1 MAINLTNGEEYTL
14 AKIAGTAAVIDG
26 TDHAHATKTFRNS
39 VDVVGTFTVFD
50 SNEDNDQICKIEDS
64 NDDGTLRLYRGGTGV
79 GVHLDGNGTSYF
91 YGDAGN
97 TVGGL
102 AVGKSTAAR
111 MLEVEEDDDDDFIS
125 LFRNSDTGNNSSCL
139 RLRIDN
145 TTPASTN
152 KYLQFDKSGGSGMN
166 AIEGDGAGNVRFT
179 GNAAGTYSDMRNKQN
194 IVYLDENYKAG
205 DILRQIDVLE
215 YELKSDARPIKLRHM
230 GFSAQ
235 QMLKLY
241 PYPVSTFEDEN
252 KENNSKPGDHDFLY
266 HKLNQGE
273 MTPLIVKT
281 IQEMMITIDT
291 LKARIEVLE
300 NA

>member
-39 VDVVGTFTVFD
+39 VDVVGTFTVYD
-50 SNEDNDQICKIEDS
+50 SNEDNDMICRIEDS
-64 NDDGTLRLYRGGTGV
+64 VDDGILRLYRGGTGV
-79 GVHLDGNGTSYF
+79 GVHLAGNGTSYF
-91 YGDAGN
+91 FGNADN

-102 AVGKSTAAR
+102 AVGKVSAGR
-111 MLEVEEDDDDDFIS
+111 MFEVYEDDDNDFIS
-125 LFRNSDTGNNSSCL
+125 LFHNPDTGAGSGCL

-145 TTPASTN
+145 ATPATTN
-152 KYLQFDKSGGSGMN
+152 KYIQFDKSGGSGIDT
-166 AIEGDGAGNVRFT
+166 IEGDGAGGVRFT
-179 GNAAGTYSDMRNKQN
+179 GNSAGTYSDMRNKQN

>member
-1 MAINLTNGEEYTL
+1 MAIDLTNGEEYTL
-14 AKIAGTAAVIDG
+14 AKIAGTAAVLDG

-39 VDVVGTFTVFD
+39 VDVVGTFTVKD
-50 SNEDNDQICKIEDS
+50 SNEDNDMICRIEDS
-64 NDDGTLRLYRGGTGV
+64 QDDGILRMFRNGVSV
-79 GVHLDGNGTSYF
+79 GVHLSGNGTSYF
-91 YGDAGN
+91 QPDDSN
-97 TVGGL
+97 TVGAL
-102 AVGKSTAAR
+102 AVGKISAGR
-111 MLEVEEDDDDDFIS
+111 MFEVYEDDDDDFIS
-125 LFRNSDTGNNSSCL
+125 LFHNADTGASSGCL

-145 TTPASTN
+145 ATPGSNN
-152 KYLQFDKSGGSGMN
+152 KYLQFDKSGGSPMN

-179 GNAAGTYSDMRNKQN
+179 GNSAGTYSDMRNKQN

-281 IQEMMITIDT
+281 IQEMMTTIDT